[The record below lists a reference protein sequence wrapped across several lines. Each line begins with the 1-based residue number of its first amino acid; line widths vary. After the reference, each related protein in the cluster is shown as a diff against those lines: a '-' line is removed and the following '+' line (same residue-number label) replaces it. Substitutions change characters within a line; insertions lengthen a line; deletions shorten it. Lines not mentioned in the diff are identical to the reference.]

1 MTDKKYSIAI
11 DGPSG
16 AGKSTI
22 AKAVARKL
30 GFIYVD
36 TGAIYRAVG
45 YYARSRGIVREEI
58 EKVIPELKNVDLELE
73 YTPDGTQQVILN
85 GENVTDKI
93 RQPEISLY
101 ASDVSKL
108 AAVRDFLLEMQR
120 RMAREYNVIMDGRDI
135 GTVVLPDADVK
146 IFLTATA
153 EDRARRRYDELK
165 KRGTE
170 ENFQAVLRD
179 MEYRDKQ
186 DSERDV
192 APLKAAPDAVTIDT
206 TGNSFEKSLR
216 VVTDAVRERLGR

>member
-1 MTDKKYSIAI
+1 MGPKYAI
-11 DGPSG
+11 RLPE
-16 AGKSTI
+16 
-22 AKAVARKL
+22 V
-30 GFIYVD
+30 
-36 TGAIYRAVG
+36 
-45 YYARSRGIVREEI
+45 SR
-58 EKVIPELKNVDLELE
+58 
-73 YTPDGTQQVILN
+73 
-85 GENVTDKI
+85 
-93 RQPEISLY
+93 Y
-101 ASDVSKL
+101 ASDVS
-108 AAVRDFLLEMQR
+108 AHQTVRDYLLEMQR
-120 RMAREYNVIMDGRDI
+120 ALTRTHDVVMDGRDI

-179 MEYRDKQ
+179 MKYRDKQ

>member
-1 MTDKKYSIAI
+1 M
-11 DGPSG
+11 
-16 AGKSTI
+16 
-22 AKAVARKL
+22 
-30 GFIYVD
+30 
-36 TGAIYRAVG
+36 
-45 YYARSRGIVREEI
+45 
-58 EKVIPELKNVDLELE
+58 DLELE

-179 MEYRDKQ
+179 MKYRDKQ